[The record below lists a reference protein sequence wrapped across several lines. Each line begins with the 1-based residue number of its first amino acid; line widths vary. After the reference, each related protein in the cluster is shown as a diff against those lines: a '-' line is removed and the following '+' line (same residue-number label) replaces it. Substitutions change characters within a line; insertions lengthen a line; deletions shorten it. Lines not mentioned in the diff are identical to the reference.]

1 MVQCILASSK
11 TPKGLILLKALPLL
25 PYWIY
30 TSQIFQITREIKSKY
45 STEYRICF
53 KAVSSVSFS
62 TFQIKP
68 HSSKMP
74 ILQKN
79 SFAFSDGH
87 AFISPTLKNMFHKV
101 TASRNFTLSR
111 LKNVY
116 KWMSHAFRLICMCSS
131 LHLCVAPCQWAGW
144 WDAWL
149 LFADP
154 DPCWRAA
161 H

>member
-1 MVQCILASSK
+1 MNIGNGAVYFGIKQNTQRTNIIESLSSIVAILD
-11 TPKGLILLKALPLL
+11 
-25 PYWIY
+25 IY
-30 TSQIFQITREIKSKY
+30 LQITREIKSKY

-116 KWMSHAFRLICMCSS
+116 KWMSHAFRLIS

-149 LFADP
+149 LFAGP